1 MASGKM
7 LKIMKFRPEYMNFE
21 PDYELLGI
29 MPMMNHMPFQKE
41 GGKVDR
47 RKWFNETKSHKGTQ
61 LC

>member
-29 MPMMNHMPFQKE
+29 MPMMPLQKIR
-41 GGKVDR
+41 GKGRQKKVV
-47 RKWFNETKSHKGTQ
+47 
-61 LC
+61 